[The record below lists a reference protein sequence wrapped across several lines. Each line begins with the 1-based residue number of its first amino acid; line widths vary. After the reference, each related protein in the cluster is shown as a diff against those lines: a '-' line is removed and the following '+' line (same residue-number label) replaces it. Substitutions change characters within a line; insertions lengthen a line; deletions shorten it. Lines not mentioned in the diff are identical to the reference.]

1 MPGSGR
7 GRDQRTYAR
16 DRRARRHEETRSQI
30 LDLAVAI
37 MTDDGVAG
45 LSMASLARALSIQPP
60 SLYKYFAS
68 RMAVYDA
75 LFRQGQ
81 LANLEALRSGMR
93 GAAPGM
99 DAVAAGMEA
108 AGRWAVSH
116 PVLAQLLFWRPVP
129 GFQPTA
135 DAFAPALEIIDQ
147 LRRAL
152 RDAAAAGQVHPDAA
166 SDQHQSA
173 GDARRQSHHRDQVEV
188 RPTAGC
194 DPRDI
199 AQQRAEQHRDRAA
212 SIEFSERVVKAAGR
226 SRAARG
232 GALPAAAFRD
242 EPARSPPHDDSYY
255 RRKHEHRSP

>member
-1 MPGSGR
+1 MPEAGR
-7 GRDQRTYAR
+7 RRDQGTHAP

-37 MTDDGVAG
+37 MTEDGVAG

-60 SLYKYFAS
+60 SLYKYFPS
-68 RMAVYDA
+68 RMAIYDA

-81 LANLEALRSGMR
+81 LANLEALRSGMH

-108 AGRWAVSH
+108 TGRWAVSH

-135 DAFAPALEIIDQ
+135 DAFGPALEIIDQ
-147 LRRAL
+147 LRHGL

-166 SDQHQSA
+166 SDHGHGA
-173 GDARRQSHHRDQVEV
+173 AL
-188 RPTAGC
+188 
-194 DPRDI
+194 DP
-199 AQQRAEQHRDRAA
+199 
-212 SIEFSERVVKAAGR
+212 
-226 SRAARG
+226 
-232 GALPAAAFRD
+232 AFRD
-242 EPARSPPHDDSYY
+242 DQPAPGQRHRQRLGPRPVHPAAPSAHRHVHPRVPACCAVTPDDRRDVRLTGSAWARLSRSAGPAA
-255 RRKHEHRSP
+255 

>member
-7 GRDQRTYAR
+7 GHGQGTRAP

-30 LDLAVAI
+30 LELAVAI

-60 SLYKYFAS
+60 SLYKYFPS

-129 GFQPTA
+129 GYQPSA
-135 DAFAPALEIIDQ
+135 EAFAPAMQIVDL
-147 LRRAL
+147 LRSAL
-152 RDAAAAGQVHPDAA
+152 ADAAA
-166 SDQHQSA
+166 
-173 GDARRQSHHRDQVEV
+173 
-188 RPTAGC
+188 
-194 DPRDI
+194 
-199 AQQRAEQHRDRAA
+199 
-212 SIEFSERVVKAAGR
+212 
-226 SRAARG
+226 RG
-232 GALPAAAFRD
+232 
-242 EPARSPPHDDSYY
+242 
-255 RRKHEHRSP
+255 

>member
-7 GRDQRTYAR
+7 GRDQGTRAP
-16 DRRARRHEETRSQI
+16 DRRARRHEETRAQI

-60 SLYKYFAS
+60 SLYKYFPS
-68 RMAVYDA
+68 RMAVYDE

-99 DAVAAGMEA
+99 DAVAGGMEA

-166 SDQHQSA
+166 SDQGMAVLSTLHFGMLSQHLANDIGSDWDHGRYTRLHHQLIAMFVSA
-173 GDARRQSHHRDQVEV
+173 YP
-188 RPTAGC
+188 PTT
-194 DPRDI
+194 R
-199 AQQRAEQHRDRAA
+199 
-212 SIEFSERVVKAAGR
+212 
-226 SRAARG
+226 
-232 GALPAAAFRD
+232 
-242 EPARSPPHDDSYY
+242 
-255 RRKHEHRSP
+255 

>member
-1 MPGSGR
+1 MPESGR
-7 GRDQRTYAR
+7 RRDQGTHAP
-16 DRRARRHEETRSQI
+16 DRRTRRHEETRSQI

-37 MTDDGVAG
+37 MTEDGVAG

-60 SLYKYFAS
+60 SLYKYFPS

-93 GAAPGM
+93 GAVPGM

-147 LRRAL
+147 LRHAL
-152 RDAAAAGQVHPDAA
+152 RDAGRGRPGSSRRRLRPGHGAAL
-166 SDQHQSA
+166 
-173 GDARRQSHHRDQVEV
+173 
-188 RPTAGC
+188 
-194 DPRDI
+194 DP
-199 AQQRAEQHRDRAA
+199 
-212 SIEFSERVVKAAGR
+212 
-226 SRAARG
+226 
-232 GALPAAAFRD
+232 AFRD
-242 EPARSPPHDDSYY
+242 AQPAPGQRHRQRLGPRPVHPAAPPAHRHVHPRVPARRPVSPDD
-255 RRKHEHRSP
+255 HRDVMLARCACARLSRSAVPAA

>member
-1 MPGSGR
+1 MRRAGQAPSGRYRYEEGGTRTVPGSGR
-7 GRDQRTYAR
+7 GRDQGTHAP

-60 SLYKYFAS
+60 SLYKYFPS

-166 SDQHQSA
+166 SDQGMAVLSTLHFGMLSQHLANDIDSDWDHGRYTRLHHQLIAMFVSA
-173 GDARRQSHHRDQVEV
+173 YP
-188 RPTAGC
+188 PTT
-194 DPRDI
+194 R
-199 AQQRAEQHRDRAA
+199 
-212 SIEFSERVVKAAGR
+212 
-226 SRAARG
+226 
-232 GALPAAAFRD
+232 
-242 EPARSPPHDDSYY
+242 
-255 RRKHEHRSP
+255 

>member
-1 MPGSGR
+1 MPESGR
-7 GRDQRTYAR
+7 RRDQGTHAP

-37 MTDDGVAG
+37 MTEDGVAG

-60 SLYKYFAS
+60 SLYKYFPS
-68 RMAVYDA
+68 RMAIYDA
-75 LFRQGQ
+75 LFRLGQ
-81 LANLEALRSGMR
+81 LANLEALRSGMH

-108 AGRWAVSH
+108 TGRWAVSH

-147 LRRAL
+147 LRHGL

-166 SDQHQSA
+166 SDQGMALLSTLHFGMISQHLANDIGSDWDHSRYTRLHHQLI
-173 GDARRQSHHRDQVEV
+173 
-188 RPTAGC
+188 TMF
-194 DPRDI
+194 I
-199 AQQRAEQHRDRAA
+199 RAYP
-212 SIEFSERVVKAAGR
+212 
-226 SRAARG
+226 
-232 GALPAAAFRD
+232 PAA
-242 EPARSPPHDDSYY
+242 P
-255 RRKHEHRSP
+255 

>member
-1 MPGSGR
+1 MPGSGPGHGQGTR
-7 GRDQRTYAR
+7 AP

-30 LDLAVAI
+30 LELAVAI

-60 SLYKYFAS
+60 SLYKYFPS

-135 DAFAPALEIIDQ
+135 DAFAPALEIIQ
-147 LRRAL
+147 TPPPTRAWPCS
-152 RDAAAAGQVHPDAA
+152 RPCISGCSASTWPTTSTATGTTAGTPGCTTSSSPCSSARTRPLPGRPAGGRARGLVARL
-166 SDQHQSA
+166 SRSA
-173 GDARRQSHHRDQVEV
+173 GPVA
-188 RPTAGC
+188 
-194 DPRDI
+194 
-199 AQQRAEQHRDRAA
+199 
-212 SIEFSERVVKAAGR
+212 
-226 SRAARG
+226 
-232 GALPAAAFRD
+232 
-242 EPARSPPHDDSYY
+242 
-255 RRKHEHRSP
+255 